1 MGTMRGGWGCCN
13 DMVCDDGPAQSE
25 AHGQLSHDG
34 RADIFSQKALP
45 NESSA
50 HAGQLEGS
58 PEQLAGVAEG

>member
-1 MGTMRGGWGCCN
+1 
-13 DMVCDDGPAQSE
+13 MVCDDGPAQSE